1 MGGPQVSETYI
12 NNMSFGLQQWV
23 TGAKT
28 GNVKWGFF
36 RFEKIGGKAQ
46 GVNVKTPGTNLSLNL
61 PNLFF
66 GFGLCCKRHGLERVL
81 SFLSQQRRSSTSMT
95 SMSSP
100 ILLPTRSVFSMRSN
114 TSVTTQRA
122 MSSTHTSSSSAVP
135 RRPLHPPGGDPH
147 YSRLAC
153 TLIVIHVCMHV
164 VMVTC
169 FYACRYGDMFSHHA

>member
-61 PNLFF
+61 PNLFL
-66 GFGLCCKRHGLERVL
+66 GFGMCCKRHGLERVL
-81 SFLSQQRRSSTSMT
+81 SFFFSAEKKQHFDDIYVKPDPVAYKERILDALEYICDNTTRDVFDTHLLEFCRTTATSAPARWRSS
-95 SMSSP
+95 
-100 ILLPTRSVFSMRSN
+100 L
-114 TSVTTQRA
+114 
-122 MSSTHTSSSSAVP
+122 
-135 RRPLHPPGGDPH
+135 
-147 YSRLAC
+147 
-153 TLIVIHVCMHV
+153 
-164 VMVTC
+164 
-169 FYACRYGDMFSHHA
+169 